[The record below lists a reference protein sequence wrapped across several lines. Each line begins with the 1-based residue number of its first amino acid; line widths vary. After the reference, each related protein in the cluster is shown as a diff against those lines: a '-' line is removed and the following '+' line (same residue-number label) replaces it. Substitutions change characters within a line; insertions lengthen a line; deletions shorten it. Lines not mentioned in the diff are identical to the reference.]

1 MEDQSVQLKKFYIDL
16 RSDWKHW
23 ALLQIKQAMITGKN
37 NLAVCRLHSKMY
49 KRAKHLFN
57 FWKPIPLSDVPYY
70 DRYTNI
76 IITNTRSREIIDYVR
91 SLGLQWFIDVDYDDN
106 LLSGQ
111 VLKLYITCYYTP
123 DVLPP
128 IEIISQSPQPI
139 DPQEAR
145 EV

>member
-1 MEDQSVQLKKFYIDL
+1 MEDQSTHLKKFYIDL

-37 NLAVCRLHSKMY
+37 NLAICQLHSKMY

-57 FWKPIPLSDVPYY
+57 FWKPIPLSDMAYY
-70 DRYTNI
+70 DKYTNI

-91 SLGLQWFIDVDYDDN
+91 SLGLQWFIGVDYDDN

-128 IEIISQSPQPI
+128 IETVSQSPQPI
-139 DPQEAR
+139 EQQETR